1 MDKNKNIQLV
11 RTAEKVV
18 VKDPAQVVLNS
29 LAAIE
34 MVNIRR
40 ILAQV
45 RKSSNRFSVLELADT
60 VESFSK
66 KASINLDT
74 IKDLQLLFV
83 RPGKIPNPTQPGKFV
98 LIRKG
103 FYMSKYE
110 ITNQQ
115 YLQVM
120 NP

>member
-45 RKSSNRFSVLELADT
+45 RRGRTSFGFRIGGNGGK
-60 VESFSK
+60 FSK

-74 IKDLQLLFV
+74 IRFAALFV
-83 RPGKIPNPTQPGKFV
+83 HGKIPNPTQPGKFV

-103 FYMSKYE
+103 SHE
-110 ITNQQ
+110 
-115 YLQVM
+115 QV
-120 NP
+120 